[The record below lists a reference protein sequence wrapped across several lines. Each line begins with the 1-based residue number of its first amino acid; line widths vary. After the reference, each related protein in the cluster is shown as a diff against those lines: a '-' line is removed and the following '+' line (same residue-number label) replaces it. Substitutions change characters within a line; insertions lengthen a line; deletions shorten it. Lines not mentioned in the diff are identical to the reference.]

1 MECKICYFFCAW
13 WRMAEEKFFDTSLSF
28 LFDSTGEVPATGQ
41 LALVPTGTTA
51 NTRLGRI
58 IRVHKIEIYGRIEND
73 TSIADNLIRLC
84 LVQDTQA
91 NGAAANYTDVFQTST
106 LEALGNKFNEDRFW
120 IIEEWYMAITASTD
134 NAGVYNKALTPF
146 SFCMDVDIPI
156 IYSGTTGAITEI
168 RSNNLFLTSIGLED
182 DVTAFTGNARLYYN
196 DE

>member
-1 MECKICYFFCAW
+1 MS
-13 WRMAEEKFFDTSLSF
+13 EEKFFDTSLSF

-41 LALVPTGTTA
+41 LALVPAGTTA
-51 NTRLGRI
+51 STRIGRV
-58 IRVHKIEIYGRIEND
+58 IRVTKIEIYGRIEND

-106 LEALGNKFNEDRFW
+106 LETLGNQFNQDRFW
-120 IIEEWYMAITASTD
+120 IMEEWYMAVTATTN
-134 NAGVYNKALTPF
+134 NAAVYNKALTPF

-168 RSNNLFLTSIGLED
+168 RSNNLFLTSIALED